1 MNNKVLMYI
10 HMILSLICVVISC
23 IAIYYT
29 NSPLGYYVI
38 LLVTIFDV
46 LTIYTKDL
54 DLILMRSWVESY
66 KKQLNQYMVDYEK

>member
-1 MNNKVLMYI
+1 MNDKLLMYI

-23 IAIYYT
+23 ISIYYT
-29 NSPLGYYVI
+29 NSPLGYFTI